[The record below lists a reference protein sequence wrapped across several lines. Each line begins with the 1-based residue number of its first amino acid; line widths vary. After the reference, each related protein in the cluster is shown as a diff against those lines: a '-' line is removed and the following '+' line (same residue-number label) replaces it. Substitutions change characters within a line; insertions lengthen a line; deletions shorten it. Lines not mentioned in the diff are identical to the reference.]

1 VKGGSNPEI
10 SGEANWIWTQD
21 HDAHNDVFC
30 RIAISLTGAPGSGG
44 GGGAEEPICVAAM
57 DVADFTYTGSA
68 KVDDSDASVMSITQT
83 ANSQQGTGMLP
94 VTVTAED
101 NLAIT
106 FQMLT
111 GGGSGADGMCMNLGG
126 NSLGGRYGEDGVS
139 VGLAV
144 CFDEWSNGNH
154 EHGVMMFWNGGSAGD
169 THSGAGTGGVIWYIM
184 RGQPSP
190 QLSLRRLTTRPPTGP
205 HTAIAQIA
213 SLAHRSASSK
223 TTGGTKFR

>member
-1 VKGGSNPEI
+1 M
-10 SGEANWIWTQD
+10 
-21 HDAHNDVFC
+21 FC
-30 RIAISLTGAPGSGG
+30 RIAIDLTG
-44 GGGAEEPICVAAM
+44 GGGAAPPPPEPICVAAM

-68 KVDDSDASVMSITQT
+68 KVDDSDGSVMSITQT

-94 VTVTAED
+94 VTVTADD
-101 NLAIT
+101 NLAVT

-169 THSGAGTGGVIWYIM
+169 THSGAGTGGVIWSAYGDCGNRVACTPI
-184 RGQPSP
+184 
-190 QLSLRRLTTRPPTGP
+190 SLFEDNRWHEVAVNILTNGDGGATASFTLDTGEIRP
-205 HTAIAQIA
+205 AICIY
-213 SLAHRSASSK
+213 
-223 TTGGTKFR
+223 